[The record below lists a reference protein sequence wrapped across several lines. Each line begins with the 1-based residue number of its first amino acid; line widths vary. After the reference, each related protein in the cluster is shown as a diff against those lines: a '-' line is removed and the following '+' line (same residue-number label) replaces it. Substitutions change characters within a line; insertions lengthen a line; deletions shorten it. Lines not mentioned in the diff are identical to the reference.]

1 MKRPEEMFEHELSAV
16 FVRWWEES
24 DLDEL
29 QMSQIAINVIER
41 FCDTTVEFDADFH
54 WDELEEEGQNNVGFE
69 DDQEIE

>member
-1 MKRPEEMFEHELSAV
+1 MKRPEEMLEHELSAV

-29 QMSQIAINVIER
+29 QMSQIAIDVIER

-54 WDELEEEGQNNVGFE
+54 WDELEEEEQNNVGFDDHQE
-69 DDQEIE
+69 DE

>member
-1 MKRPEEMFEHELSAV
+1 MKTAEEMFEHELSAV

-29 QMSQIAINVIER
+29 EMSQVAIDVIER

-54 WDELEEEGQNNVGFE
+54 LDEEEQNNVGFE
-69 DDQEIE
+69 DNQETE